1 MLMTKFGMSE
11 RTGLF
16 GLVFRNIRFSQFQNM
31 NRKGATL
38 EDLRIPVHLRH
49 GKRRINIKEP
59 NGRNPS

>member
-1 MLMTKFGMSE
+1 
-11 RTGLF
+11 
-16 GLVFRNIRFSQFQNM
+16 M